1 MRDVMPMNVDEH
13 LDEVLGIIE
22 KPKKEVVKAERL
34 VPVISDDDSD
44 LDFQYVRENLYNL
57 IERGQ
62 DGLEEML
69 EIAKSSEHPRA
80 MEVFGQLIGKLT
92 ETNKELLNLHK
103 TKKDISQDTSS
114 PKNVSNNLFVG
125 STAELQKFLK
135 TGKTI
140 KESDGN
146 EVLPRKS

>member
-1 MRDVMPMNVDEH
+1 MPMSVDDH
-13 LDEVLGIIE
+13 LDEVLGIME
-22 KPKKEVVKAERL
+22 KPKKEVVKTDRI
-34 VPVISDDDSD
+34 VPVISTDDSGD
-44 LDFQYVRENLYNL
+44 SEIDFQYARENLYHL

-103 TKKDISQDTSS
+103 AKKDISQDTSG

-135 TGKTI
+135 KGKDI
-140 KESDGN
+140 KEN
-146 EVLPRKS
+146 EEEI

>member
-1 MRDVMPMNVDEH
+1 MRDVRPMSVDDH

-22 KPKKEVVKAERL
+22 KPKKEVVKTDRI
-34 VPVISDDDSD
+34 VPVITNDDSET
-44 LDFQYVRENLYNL
+44 DFQYARENLYNL

-103 TKKDISQDTSS
+103 TKKDISQDTSG

-135 TGKTI
+135 KGKDI
-140 KESDGN
+140 KENKD
-146 EVLPRKS
+146 E

>member
-1 MRDVMPMNVDEH
+1 
-13 LDEVLGIIE
+13 
-22 KPKKEVVKAERL
+22 
-34 VPVISDDDSD
+34 
-44 LDFQYVRENLYNL
+44 
-57 IERGQ
+57 
-62 DGLEEML
+62 ML

-103 TKKDISQDTSS
+103 VKKDISQDTSG

-135 TGKTI
+135 KGKDI
-140 KESDGN
+140 KEH
-146 EVLPRKS
+146 EKEK

>member
-1 MRDVMPMNVDEH
+1 MINDIDKNLDNILEIAENLPKVTRGVPPRVMPEINGVEEDT
-13 LDEVLGIIE
+13 
-22 KPKKEVVKAERL
+22 
-34 VPVISDDDSD
+34 
-44 LDFQYVRENLYNL
+44 DFRYTRENLYNL

-62 DGLEEML
+62 DGLEEIL

-103 TKKDISQDTSS
+103 AKKDISQDTSG

-125 STAELQKFLK
+125 STAELQRFLK
-135 TGKTI
+135 RGKDI
-140 KESDGN
+140 KEN
-146 EVLPRKS
+146 EEEI

>member
-1 MRDVMPMNVDEH
+1 MRDIMPMDVDNH
-13 LDEVLGIIE
+13 LDEVLGIVE
-22 KPKKEVVKAERL
+22 KPKKEIVKSEKI
-34 VPVISDDDSD
+34 VPVVSANDTET
-44 LDFQYVRENLYNL
+44 DFQYVRENLYNL

-103 TKKDISQDTSS
+103 TKKDISQEVSG

-140 KESDGN
+140 KET
-146 EVLPRKS
+146 E

>member
-1 MRDVMPMNVDEH
+1 MPMSVDDH

-22 KPKKEVVKAERL
+22 KPKKEVIKTERF
-34 VPVISDDDSD
+34 VPVITNDDSGD
-44 LDFQYVRENLYNL
+44 SETDFQYVRENLYNL

-92 ETNKELLNLHK
+92 DTNKELLNLHK
-103 TKKDISQDTSS
+103 TKKDISQETSG

-135 TGKTI
+135 TGKSI
-140 KESDGN
+140 KN
-146 EVLPRKS
+146 E

>member
-1 MRDVMPMNVDEH
+1 MRDVLPMSVDDH
-13 LDEVLGIIE
+13 LDEMLGIIE
-22 KPKKEVVKAERL
+22 KPKKEVVKTDRI
-34 VPVISDDDSD
+34 VPVISADDSEI
-44 LDFQYVRENLYNL
+44 DFQYARENLYNL

-103 TKKDISQDTSS
+103 TKKDISQDTSG
-114 PKNVSNNLFVG
+114 PKSVSNNLFVG

-135 TGKTI
+135 KGKDI
-140 KESDGN
+140 KEN
-146 EVLPRKS
+146 KEEKNKNVI

>member
-1 MRDVMPMNVDEH
+1 MRDITPMNVDEH
-13 LDEVLGIIE
+13 LDEVLGIVE
-22 KPKKEVVKAERL
+22 KPKKEIVKTERVVPA
-34 VPVISDDDSD
+34 VTNDDSET
-44 LDFQYVRENLYNL
+44 DFQYARENLYNL

-103 TKKDISQDTSS
+103 TKKDISQETTG

-135 TGKTI
+135 KGKTI
-140 KESDGN
+140 KET
-146 EVLPRKS
+146 E

>member
-1 MRDVMPMNVDEH
+1 MRDITPMNVDEH
-13 LDEVLGIIE
+13 LDEVLGIVE
-22 KPKKEVVKAERL
+22 KPKKEIVKTERI
-34 VPVISDDDSD
+34 VPAVTNDDSET
-44 LDFQYVRENLYNL
+44 DFQYARENLYNL

-69 EIAKSSEHPRA
+69 EIAKRSEHPRA

-103 TKKDISQDTSS
+103 TKKDISQETTG

-135 TGKTI
+135 KGKTI
-140 KESDGN
+140 KET
-146 EVLPRKS
+146 E

>member
-1 MRDVMPMNVDEH
+1 MPMNIDDH
-13 LDEVLGIIE
+13 LDEVLGIVE
-22 KPKKEVVKAERL
+22 KPKKEIVKTERI
-34 VPVISDDDSD
+34 VPVITNDDSVD
-44 LDFQYVRENLYNL
+44 SETDFQYVRENLYNL

-92 ETNKELLNLHK
+92 DTNKELLNLHK
-103 TKKDISQDTSS
+103 TKKDISQETSG

-135 TGKTI
+135 TGKSI
-140 KESDGN
+140 KN
-146 EVLPRKS
+146 E

>member
-1 MRDVMPMNVDEH
+1 MREAMNIDDH
-13 LDEVLGIIE
+13 LDEVLGIVE
-22 KPKKEVVKAERL
+22 KPKKEIVKAERI
-34 VPVISDDDSD
+34 VPVITNDDSGD
-44 LDFQYVRENLYNL
+44 SETDFQYVRENLYNL

-62 DGLEEML
+62 DGLEEIL

-92 ETNKELLNLHK
+92 DTNRELLNLHK
-103 TKKDISQDTSS
+103 TKKDILQETSG

-135 TGKTI
+135 TGKSI
-140 KESDGN
+140 KET
-146 EVLPRKS
+146 E